1 MGGRSV
7 GREGG
12 RGRGGE
18 RGRGW
23 GGRVGGEES
32 GDSVKYCSCCFNITV
47 VYSNIVQ
54 FASISRCM
62 EHKLIFAATMH
73 TSKCHTCNCYRGTPE
88 WVTLQHTS
96 CLDKGAIITE
106 HRK

>member
-1 MGGRSV
+1 MLG

-12 RGRGGE
+12 EEGE

-62 EHKLIFAATMH
+62 EHKLMFAATVY
-73 TSKCHTCNCYRGTPE
+73 TFICHRCNCYRGTPE
-88 WVTLQHTS
+88 
-96 CLDKGAIITE
+96 
-106 HRK
+106 